1 MGALEA
7 VFGAAS
13 PLRPVVVRTGARG
26 RRRVVGTRSVT
37 NAAGGAVVKFVHS
50 SHGGITLRLYGGLAN
65 FAQHGQG
72 RLLPSIL
79 SYRTMR
85 GTEVVLG

>member
-1 MGALEA
+1 VGALEA

-13 PLRPVVVRTGARG
+13 AQRPVTVKIGARG
-26 RRRVVGTRSVT
+26 RRRVVGARAVT
-37 NAAGGAVVKFVHS
+37 NAASGAAVKFVHS
-50 SHGGITLRLYGGLAN
+50 SHGPITLRLHGSLAN
-65 FAQHGQG
+65 FAQHGQSK
-72 RLLPSIL
+72 LLPAIL